1 VRLHKIFYA
10 LSTFDHDE
18 KLTVLDVSKW
28 DTSKVNNMYATFNC
42 MYAVKVLDVS
52 NWNTSKVTTMGVLFQ
67 ETRVVKVLD
76 ISKWDTSQVDNMA
89 FMFHNS
95 AVEALDVASWNVA
108 KVKSFYGTFEGI
120 HISGLDLSN
129 WNTISATEMH
139 YMFAG
144 SSFNEHLDVSGLDT
158 QNVTTMEYMF
168 SGVAESSLD
177 VSSFNTSNVEH
188 MAGMFMNMKNLSRLD
203 ISNFDMSKMTQQND
217 MLKGLT
223 SLKVLVLGPKTV
235 INSSNL
241 SNLNFDG
248 TSNHWIAVNGGTEDD
263 PKGDQVYTSDELMAA
278 YDGSTMG
285 DTYVIAPDKSSVEGH
300 DSTVTAGPNQKWN
313 PADNF
318 TGATDIYGNP
328 ITVDDVKV
336 MVEDADGL
344 PCDTVDETQPGDY
357 QVTYYYKD
365 EFGTVFTSIVTVHVI
380 ASQASIDG
388 TDSTIYAGP
397 NQKWNPADNFTSATD
412 AKGNPVDFKDVTV
425 DGTVDATKAGKYQ
438 VTYSY
443 TDEFG
448 NVVSKTVTVT
458 VLASQASIDGT
469 DSTIIA
475 GPNQTWS
482 PVDNFKGATDAKG
495 NPIDFSDP
503 NVSYSGTVDA
513 TTPGKYEI
521 TYSYT
526 DEFGNVV
533 SKKITVTVIASQ
545 ASVDGKDSTV
555 VAGPDKKWNPADNFT
570 GATDAK
576 GNPVDLK
583 DVKVNGTVD
592 ETKAGVYQVTYSYT
606 DEFGNVVSK
615 TVTVTAGPDQK
626 WNPADNFDG
635 ATDENGNP
643 VDIKDVKVDGTVNPQ
658 KPGKYEIT
666 YSYTDEFGKTVSK
679 TVTVTVVA
687 SPASV
692 DGHDST
698 IIAGPNQKWDPADN
712 FDGAIDENGDPVDL
726 ANVKVDGTV
735 DPTKPGEYEIT
746 YTYTDSLG
754 NVVSKKVTVTVL
766 EAKTNIEG
774 HDSTVIAGP
783 NKKWNPADNF
793 NEATDEAGN
802 PIDIKYVKVDGTV
815 DETKP
820 GSYDVTYSYTDKLGN
835 EVSTTVTVTVVKGDA
850 SVDGHDS
857 TIVAGPDQKWNP
869 ADNFNSATDA
879 EGNPV
884 NFKDV
889 EVSGEV
895 DPTTAGSYDVTYTY
909 TDEFGNVVSDTVTV
923 TVVASPASVD
933 GHDSNIIAGPDKKW
947 NPADNFNNATDA
959 QGDPVDIKDVK
970 VSGTVDET
978 KPGTYDVTY
987 SYTDEFGNVVS
998 DTITITVVASPAS
1011 VEGHDSTVVAGPD
1024 KQWNPAD
1031 NFDGATDAEGNP
1043 VDLKDVTVDGTV
1055 DETKAGTYNVTYT
1068 YTDEFGNVVSDTV
1081 TVTVLESEANV
1092 DGHDSTIVA
1101 GPDQKWSPADNFDG
1115 ATDAE
1120 GNPVDLKD
1128 VTVDGTVDPTKA
1140 GVYEITYSYTDA
1152 NGNTVSTTVKVTVV
1166 DNKTSIDGHDS
1177 SMIADPDAKWSPA
1190 DNFDGATDAE
1200 GNPVDIDDVTVD
1212 GTVDPTKAGDYD
1224 VTYSYTD
1231 AAGNQVHVD
1240 VTVHVYPA
1248 DIIVNPDDPKVPD
1261 TPINPNDP
1269 DSPDYPS
1276 GVDYD
1281 DLNRDVTEKVHY
1293 VDAETGEELAE
1304 TYTRTVHYGRKAYVH
1319 YDKNGNATVTY
1330 GDWTVEGDGFE
1341 AVTSPDIDGYFTNR
1355 TQVDAYNP
1363 DLSGDE
1369 IANDEQTVLYYK
1381 QDQTV
1386 DPDDPKVP
1394 DTPINPN
1401 DPDSPDYPSGVDY
1414 DDLNRDVTE
1423 KVHYVD
1429 AETGEELAETYTR
1442 TVHYGRKA
1450 YVHYDKNGNATVTYG
1465 DWTVEGDGFE
1475 AVTSPDID
1483 GYFTNRTQVDA
1494 YNPDLSGDEIANDEQ
1509 TVLYYKQDQTVDP
1522 DDPKVPDTPIN
1533 PNDPDSP
1540 VYPAGVDVND
1550 LNKDQKET
1558 IHYVDGETGKELAE
1572 TYTHTVHYS
1581 RKAYVHYDKNGN
1593 ATVTYGDWV
1602 ADGDFGSVTSPDID
1616 GYFNTRSAV
1625 SETASADGS
1634 DIDVTVYYYKQDQTV
1649 DPDDPKHDGDKV
1661 YPDSD
1666 DPNSPVYPA
1675 GVDVNDLNKDQKETI
1690 HYVDGET
1697 GKELAG
1703 TYTHTVHYSRKA
1715 YVHYDK
1721 NGNAT
1726 VTYGDWVAD
1735 GDFGSVASPDID
1747 GYFNTRSEVSETASA
1762 DGSDIDVTVYYYK
1775 QDQTVD
1781 PDDSKHDGDK
1791 VYPDSDDPNSPV
1803 YPAGV
1808 DENDLNRDVTET
1820 IHYVDGETGK
1830 ELAETYTH
1838 TVHYSRKA
1846 YVHYDKNGNAT
1857 VTYGE
1862 WVADGTFDA
1871 VDSPD
1876 IDGYTPDQTTVD
1888 GFEVTDPIDGDV
1900 TVTVSYQ
1907 VDHQAAPVV
1916 PDDPTPAPEPKPEPK
1931 PTPAPEPATPAKPAE
1946 KAVTPAPQKQ
1956 ALVAKAGNVAKRLPQ
1971 TGEEDNTSINAVGVL
1986 GLLAGTL
1993 GLFGLGKKRK
2003 RDGED

>member
-1 VRLHKIFYA
+1 MPTPGKYEITY
-10 LSTFDHDE
+10 SYTDE
-18 KLTVLDVSKW
+18 FGNVVSKQ
-28 DTSKVNNMYATFNC
+28 
-42 MYAVKVLDVS
+42 
-52 NWNTSKVTTMGVLFQ
+52 VTV
-67 ETRVVKVLD
+67 
-76 ISKWDTSQVDNMA
+76 
-89 FMFHNS
+89 
-95 AVEALDVASWNVA
+95 
-108 KVKSFYGTFEGI
+108 
-120 HISGLDLSN
+120 
-129 WNTISATEMH
+129 
-139 YMFAG
+139 
-144 SSFNEHLDVSGLDT
+144 
-158 QNVTTMEYMF
+158 
-168 SGVAESSLD
+168 
-177 VSSFNTSNVEH
+177 
-188 MAGMFMNMKNLSRLD
+188 
-203 ISNFDMSKMTQQND
+203 
-217 MLKGLT
+217 
-223 SLKVLVLGPKTV
+223 TV
-235 INSSNL
+235 IASP
-241 SNLNFDG
+241 
-248 TSNHWIAVNGGTEDD
+248 A
-263 PKGDQVYTSDELMAA
+263 
-278 YDGSTMG
+278 
-285 DTYVIAPDKSSVEGH
+285 SVDGH
-300 DSTVTAGPNQKWN
+300 DSTITAGPNQKWNPANNFDGATDAKGNPVDLEDVKVDGTVDATTPGKYEVTYSYTDEFGNVVSKQVTVTVVASTASVDGHDSTITAGPNQKWNPANNFDGATDAKGNPVDLEDVKVDGTVDATTPGKYEVTYSYTDEFGNVVSKQVTVTVVASPASVDGHDTTITAGPNQKWN

-318 TGATDIYGNP
+318 DGATDAKGNP
-328 ITVDDVKV
+328 VDLKDVKV
-336 MVEDADGL
+336 DG
-344 PCDTVDETQPGDY
+344 TVDATTPGKY
-357 QVTYYYKD
+357 EVTYSYTD
-365 EFGTVFTSIVTVHVI
+365 EFGNVVSKQVTVTVI
-380 ASQASIDG
+380 ASPASVDG
-388 TDSTIYAGP
+388 HDTTITAGP

-412 AKGNPVDFKDVTV
+412 AHGNAVDLKDVKV
-425 DGTVDATKAGKYQ
+425 SGEVDATTPGIYD

-448 NVVSKTVTVT
+448 NVVSDTVTVT
-458 VLASQASIDGT
+458 VIASQASIDGK

-482 PVDNFKGATDAKG
+482 PVDNFTGATDAQG
-495 NPIDFSDP
+495 NAIDFSDS

-545 ASVDGKDSTV
+545 VSVDGKDSTV
-555 VAGPDKKWNPADNFT
+555 IAGPDKKWNPADNFT
-570 GATDAK
+570 GATDAE

-583 DVKVNGTVD
+583 DVKVDGTVD
-592 ETKAGVYQVTYSYT
+592 ETKPGTYDVTYSYT
-606 DEFGNVVSK
+606 DKFGNTVSK
-615 TVTVTAGPDQK
+615 KITVTVVASQASVDGHNSTVIAGPDKK

-635 ATDENGNP
+635 ATDAKGNP
-643 VDIKDVKVDGTVNPQ
+643 VDLKDVKV
-658 KPGKYEIT
+658 
-666 YSYTDEFGKTVSK
+666 S
-679 TVTVTVVA
+679 
-687 SPASV
+687 
-692 DGHDST
+692 
-698 IIAGPNQKWDPADN
+698 
-712 FDGAIDENGDPVDL
+712 
-726 ANVKVDGTV
+726 
-735 DPTKPGEYEIT
+735 
-746 YTYTDSLG
+746 G
-754 NVVSKKVTVTVL
+754 N
-766 EAKTNIEG
+766 
-774 HDSTVIAGP
+774 
-783 NKKWNPADNF
+783 
-793 NEATDEAGN
+793 
-802 PIDIKYVKVDGTV
+802 V

-820 GSYDVTYSYTDKLGN
+820 GT
-835 EVSTTVTVTVVKGDA
+835 
-850 SVDGHDS
+850 
-857 TIVAGPDQKWNP
+857 
-869 ADNFNSATDA
+869 
-879 EGNPV
+879 
-884 NFKDV
+884 
-889 EVSGEV
+889 
-895 DPTTAGSYDVTYTY
+895 YDVTYTY

-923 TVVASPASVD
+923 TVLASQAS
-933 GHDSNIIAGPDKKW
+933 
-947 NPADNFNNATDA
+947 
-959 QGDPVDIKDVK
+959 
-970 VSGTVDET
+970 
-978 KPGTYDVTY
+978 
-987 SYTDEFGNVVS
+987 
-998 DTITITVVASPAS
+998 
-1011 VEGHDSTVVAGPD
+1011 
-1024 KQWNPAD
+1024 
-1031 NFDGATDAEGNP
+1031 
-1043 VDLKDVTVDGTV
+1043 
-1055 DETKAGTYNVTYT
+1055 
-1068 YTDEFGNVVSDTV
+1068 
-1081 TVTVLESEANV
+1081 V

-1248 DIIVNPDDPKVPD
+1248 DIIVDPDDPKVPDTPINPDDPDSPDYPSGVDYDDLNRDVTEKVHYVDAETGEELAETYTRTVHYGRKAYVHYDKNGNATVTYGDWTVEGDDFEAVASPDIDGYFTNRTQIDAYNPDLSGDEIANDEQTVLYYKQDQTVDPDDPKVPDTPINPNDPDSPDYPSGVDYDDLNRDVTEKVHYVDAETGEELAETYTRTVHYGRKAYVHYDKNGNATVTYGDWTVEGDGFEAVTSPDIDGYFTNRTQVDAYNPDLSGDEIANDEQTVLYYKQDQTVDPDDPKVPD